1 MLSRRLSRTTRITS
15 LAITLASIAST
26 AAADRL
32 PWYQQSPTATGS
44 GGAAATEHPLATQ
57 AAITILNAGG
67 NAVDAAVAASA
78 VQGVVRPF
86 SGGIGGGGYMQI
98 YLADEA
104 RVLVLDH
111 RSSAPASFDD
121 ETFIDPVSGEEYDE
135 TVRNNS
141 GAAVGI
147 PGVVKAWEKAITLYG
162 SGLSL
167 ATILQ
172 PAIDVAE
179 DGFHADAN
187 YIREVAENQERFC
200 AFTSTIAI
208 YLNSDCS
215 VPAVGTL
222 VTNQDLADT
231 YQAIAASG
239 SSAFYSGAIASAIVS
254 TVNTPP
260 VRTTGTPIPF
270 YVQPGNMTTSD
281 LSGYTVPEYAAL
293 HVNYRGYD
301 VYGPPPSSSGG
312 TTIGE
317 MLNVLEGYPMAT
329 LPREQALHYYL
340 EASRRAFADRSAYLG
355 DPLTY
360 ANPMPVEGLLSENYA
375 EHVRQH
381 IQDQGTQRFVAAADP
396 WPFDADPL
404 LEARPLPAPGAGATT
419 LDFTGLSNGASW
431 DSTGMFVTETRTSS
445 ESIDVLDESGD
456 LQITSTQFS
465 YVRAAAQMDAAPD
478 SELLVRFKPD
488 SLTGDR
494 RLRFWLRADGWN
506 ASTSPFNGYAVE
518 ISTSSDTVRIIR
530 TRNGNA
536 VFGLASFAH
545 ARSLDWQWLR
555 FRVEGDQL
563 SVRLWNDGD
572 NEPRHTWTHT
582 MQDTSVTAAGK
593 FSVAA
598 IELGSTA
605 TSDGGFRID
614 DIYVTDLQPVAFS
627 SNFTATNGASWDST
641 GQFTTQFGTGNS
653 NPGVGA
659 SITVES
665 NAGHID
671 LDKTQFAYAR
681 AAADMAPLA
690 NSELLVRFRVN
701 DLDDDRSLRFWLRA
715 DSWNSL
721 GSPHN
726 GYGIEIQSDVDEVR
740 MLRVRQSNGAFA
752 LRTLPHTRTTA
763 WQWLR
768 FRVEGATAKV
778 RIWAD
783 GSPEPLSWLGEL
795 SNADV
800 TAPGSLLIS
809 ALESTGG
816 TGVTGGSFDI
826 DDLVV
831 YDLDVMGSGGDG
843 GGDDGSST
851 IHLTVADEDGNIVA
865 YTHTLNSIGGN
876 GAVVPGYGF
885 ILNNELNTR
894 VPSKSPVGHPN
905 GPRPGMRPLS
915 SMSPTM
921 VFQNGNPVLALGS
934 PGGETIITTVLQVL
948 LNRLDF
954 GMSLPV
960 AVESPRATQRNTS
973 AFGHTLVE
981 PEFALIPEYD
991 DLLERGQLFDI
1002 SGLTYGTGAV
1012 NAVEFLPN
1020 AKVRAV
1026 SEAWR
1031 RGGGSAMVQ
1040 TPDP

>member
-1 MLSRRLSRTTRITS
+1 MRSRHLSRSTLAIS
-15 LAITLASIAST
+15 LAMTLASFAST
-26 AAADRL
+26 ASADRL
-32 PWYQQSPTATGS
+32 PWYSQSPTATGS

-98 YLADEA
+98 YLADDD

-111 RSSAPASFDD
+111 RSSAPASFDE
-121 ETFIDPVSGEEYDE
+121 ETFIDPVSGGEYDE
-135 TVRNNS
+135 AVRNNS
-141 GAAVGI
+141 GAAVGV
-147 PGVVKAWEKAITLYG
+147 PGVVKAWEKAVTLYG
-162 SGLSL
+162 SGSVTL
-167 ATILQ
+167 AQILQ

-179 DGFHADAN
+179 DGFYADAN
-187 YIREVAENQERFC
+187 YIREVTENQQRLC

-222 VTNQDLADT
+222 VTNQDLADM
-231 YQAIAASG
+231 YQLIATSG
-239 SSAFYSGAIASAIVS
+239 SSAFYSGAVASAIVS
-254 TVNTPP
+254 TVNSPP

-270 YVQPGNMTTSD
+270 YVQPGNMLTSD
-281 LSGYTVPEYAAL
+281 LSSYSVPEYAAL

-317 MLNVLEGYPMAT
+317 MLNVLEGYPMAS

-340 EASRRAFADRSAYLG
+340 ETSRRAFADRSAYLG

-360 ANPMPVEGLLSENYA
+360 ANPMPVAGLLSENYA

-381 IQDQGTQRFVAAADP
+381 IQDRGTQRFVAASDP
-396 WPFDADPL
+396 WPFDANPL
-404 LEARPLPAPGAGATT
+404 LKARPLPADGAGAVTF
-419 LDFTGLSNGASW
+419 DFTGLANGASW
-431 DSTGMFVTETRTSS
+431 DSGGQFVSETRSAS
-445 ESIDVLDESGD
+445 ESIEVLDQSGD
-456 LQITSTQFS
+456 MQITSAQFS
-465 YVRAAAQMDAAPD
+465 YVRAASQMDAAPD
-478 SELLVRFKPD
+478 TELLVRFKPD

-506 ASTSPFNGYAVE
+506 ATTSPFNGYAVE
-518 ISTSSDTVRIIR
+518 ISSSSDTVRIIR

-536 VFGLASFAH
+536 VFALASFTH

-563 SVRLWNDGD
+563 SVRFWDEGD

-582 MQDTSVTAAGK
+582 MTDTSVTAPGGFLTAL
-593 FSVAA
+593 
-598 IELGSTA
+598 IELGNTST
-605 TSDGGFRID
+605 SGGGFRVD
-614 DIYVTDLQPVAFS
+614 DMFVTDLKPVAFS
-627 SNFTATNGASWDST
+627 SNFTASNGATWDST

-659 SITVES
+659 SINVQS
-665 NAGHID
+665 NAGRIY
-671 LDKTQFAYAR
+671 LDKTQYAYAR
-681 AAADMAPLA
+681 ATADMAPLT
-690 NSELLVRFRVN
+690 NSELLVRFRMN
-701 DLDDDRSLRFWLRA
+701 DLTDDRSLRFWLRA

-726 GYGIEIQSDVDEVR
+726 GYGIEIQSDVDQVR
-740 MLRVRQSNGAFA
+740 MFRVRQSNGAFA
-752 LRTLPHTRTTA
+752 LRTLAHTRTTA

-768 FRVEGATAKV
+768 FRVEGATMKV

-783 GSPEPLSWLGEL
+783 GSPEPLTWLGEL

-800 TAPGSLLIS
+800 TAPGKLLIG
-809 ALESTGG
+809 ALENTGG

-826 DDLVV
+826 DDLTV
-831 YDLDVMGSGGDG
+831 YDLDVMESGGG

-851 IHLTVADEDGNIVA
+851 IHLTTADSDGNIVA

-894 VPSKSPVGHPN
+894 VPSKSAVGHPN

-921 VFQNGNPVLALGS
+921 VFQNGNPVLAIGS

-981 PEFALIPEYD
+981 PGFALIPEYD
-991 DLLERGQLFDI
+991 DLLDRGQLFDI

-1020 AKVRAV
+1020 NKVRAV

>member
-1 MLSRRLSRTTRITS
+1 MPSRRLSRSTLTIS
-15 LAITLASIAST
+15 LAMTLASVVST
-26 AAADRL
+26 ASADRL
-32 PWYQQSPTATGS
+32 PWYAQSPTAIGS

-57 AAITILNAGG
+57 ATITILNAGG

-98 YLADEA
+98 YLADDD

-111 RSSAPASFDD
+111 RSSAPASFDE
-121 ETFIDPVSGEEYDE
+121 ETFIDPVSNEEYDE
-135 TVRNNS
+135 AVRNNS
-141 GAAVGI
+141 GAAVGV
-147 PGVVKAWEKAITLYG
+147 PGVVKAWEKAVTLYG
-162 SGLSL
+162 SGTVTL
-167 ATILQ
+167 AQILQ

-179 DGFHADAN
+179 DGFYADAN
-187 YIREVAENQERFC
+187 YIREVTENQQRLC

-208 YLNSDCS
+208 YLGSDCS

-222 VTNQDLADT
+222 VTNQDLADM
-231 YQAIAASG
+231 YQLIATNG
-239 SSAFYSGAIASAIVS
+239 SSAFYSGAVASAIVS
-254 TVNTPP
+254 TVNSPP

-270 YVQPGNMTTSD
+270 YVQPGNMLTSD
-281 LSGYTVPEYAAL
+281 LSGYSVPEYAAL

-317 MLNVLEGYPMAT
+317 MLNVLEGYPMAS

-340 EASRRAFADRSAYLG
+340 ETSRRGFADRSAYLG

-360 ANPMPVEGLLSENYA
+360 ANPMPVDGLLSENYA
-375 EHVRQH
+375 EHVRQR
-381 IQDQGTQRFVAAADP
+381 IQDRGTQRFVAASDP
-396 WPFDADPL
+396 WPFDANPL
-404 LEARPLPAPGAGATT
+404 LKAKPLPADGAGAVTF
-419 LDFTGLSNGASW
+419 DFTGLANGASW
-431 DSTGMFVTETRTSS
+431 DSGGQFVSGTRTAS
-445 ESIDVLDESGD
+445 ESIEVLDESGD
-456 LQITSTQFS
+456 MQITSAQFS

-478 SELLVRFKPD
+478 TELLVRFKPD

-506 ASTSPFNGYAVE
+506 ATTSPFNGYAVE
-518 ISTSSDTVRIIR
+518 ISSSSDTVRIIR

-536 VFGLASFAH
+536 VFALASFTH

-563 SVRLWNDGD
+563 SVRFWDEGD

-582 MQDTSVTAAGK
+582 MQDTSVTAAGG
-593 FSVAA
+593 FLTAL
-598 IELGSTA
+598 IELGNTA
-605 TSDGGFRID
+605 TSGGGFRVD
-614 DIYVTDLQPVAFS
+614 DMFVTDLKPVAFS
-627 SNFTATNGASWDST
+627 SNFTAANGASWGS
-641 GQFTTQFGTGNS
+641 QFTTQFGTGNS

-659 SITVES
+659 SINVQS
-665 NAGHID
+665 NAGRLY

-681 AAADMAPLA
+681 ATTDMAPLT
-690 NSELLVRFRVN
+690 NSELLVRFRMN
-701 DLDDDRSLRFWLRA
+701 ELTDDRSLRFWLRA

-726 GYGIEIQSDVDEVR
+726 GYGIEIQSDVDQVR
-740 MLRVRQSNGAFA
+740 MFRVRQSNGAFA
-752 LRTLPHTRTTA
+752 LRTLTHTRTTA
-763 WQWLR
+763 WQWMR
-768 FRVEGATAKV
+768 FRVEGATMKV

-783 GSPEPLSWLGEL
+783 GSPEPLTWLGEL
-795 SNADV
+795 SNPDV
-800 TAPGSLLIS
+800 TAPGKLLIG
-809 ALESTGG
+809 ALENTGG

-826 DDLVV
+826 DDLAV
-831 YDLDVMGSGGDG
+831 YDLDVMESGGG

-851 IHLTVADEDGNIVA
+851 IHLTTADGDGNIVA

-915 SMSPTM
+915 SMAPTM
-921 VFQNGNPVLALGS
+921 VFQNGNPVLAIGS

-954 GMSLPV
+954 GMTLPV
-960 AVESPRATQRNTS
+960 AVEQPRATQRNTS

-991 DLLERGQLFDI
+991 DLLDRGQLFDI

-1012 NAVEFLPN
+1012 NAVEFLPGN
-1020 AKVRAV
+1020 KVRAV